1 MQVSS
6 RRSKKKN
13 ESAPVVVNGMTIAT
27 ILVQVLE
34 KEKESGPVIVNRLT
48 IGRIL
53 VQTLE
58 KGEWPSQCC
67 NSTVRVSVK
76 YAVGL
81 AYLQFCRRLPWT

>member
-1 MQVSS
+1 M
-6 RRSKKKN
+6 KKK
-13 ESAPVVVNGMTIAT
+13 
-27 ILVQVLE
+27 
-34 KEKESGPVIVNRLT
+34 KEGAQVIVNGLT

-67 NSTVRVSVK
+67 NGSVCVSVK

-81 AYLQFCRRLPWT
+81 TYPQF